1 MFRESQG
8 PFSIGFVEGMQVAA
22 SSTGLRGLANAHELL
37 GGIAMTK
44 LRIVESAF
52 SLTAIALMI
61 GLVVGQAVAQDVDAK
76 GDKELT
82 QLTQKIDK
90 SAADRDRGRVTSKIV
105 DEWKG
110 TKFKFDPNSTPREL
124 TAQDVQDLR
133 GKKLG
138 YGESSILLALTA
150 KQSNS
155 ATAKSVSEI
164 LAMRQA
170 GEGWGKLAR
179 DLGYKNLGSVVKSVK
194 ATEKDVTK
202 VAMER
207 NDKPD
212 KSGKT
217 DKPDKPEKPERLE
230 KPEKPEKPE
239 KAEKPGR

>member
-1 MFRESQG
+1 
-8 PFSIGFVEGMQVAA
+8 
-22 SSTGLRGLANAHELL
+22 
-37 GGIAMTK
+37 MTK
-44 LRIVESAF
+44 ISFVRSA
-52 SLTAIALMI
+52 LLLA
-61 GLVVGQAVAQDVDAK
+61 LVVLMMALIAGHAAAQAVDAK

-90 SAADRDRGRVTSKIV
+90 SAADRDGGRVTAKIV

-110 TKFKFDPNSTPREL
+110 TKFKFDPNSAPREL

-133 GKKLG
+133 AKKLG
-138 YGESSILLALTA
+138 YGEISILLALTA
-150 KQSNS
+150 KQPNS

-179 DLGYKNLGSVVKSVK
+179 DLGYKNLGSVLKSVK
-194 ATEKDVTK
+194 ATDKDVAK

-207 NDKPD
+207 SDKPD

>member
-1 MFRESQG
+1 
-8 PFSIGFVEGMQVAA
+8 
-22 SSTGLRGLANAHELL
+22 
-37 GGIAMTK
+37 MTNIK
-44 LRIVESAF
+44 IVRF
-52 SLTAIALMI
+52 SLLLVLPMIAL
-61 GLVVGQAVAQDVDAK
+61 VAGSAAAQTVDTK

-90 SAADRDRGRVTSKIV
+90 SAADRDGGRVTSKIV

-110 TKFKFDPNSTPREL
+110 TQFKFDPNSAPREL

-133 GKKLG
+133 AKKLG
-138 YGESSILLALTA
+138 FGEISTLLALTA
-150 KQSNS
+150 KQPNS
-155 ATAKSVSEI
+155 ATAKSVNEI

-194 ATEKDVTK
+194 ATDKDVTK

-207 NDKPD
+207 SDKPD
-212 KSGKT
+212 KSGKM
-217 DKPDKPEKPERLE
+217 DKPDKLEKPDKPEKPDR
-230 KPEKPEKPE
+230 PEKPE

>member
-1 MFRESQG
+1 
-8 PFSIGFVEGMQVAA
+8 
-22 SSTGLRGLANAHELL
+22 
-37 GGIAMTK
+37 MTK
-44 LRIVESAF
+44 ISFVRSA
-52 SLTAIALMI
+52 LLLA
-61 GLVVGQAVAQDVDAK
+61 LVVLMMALIAGHAAAQAVDTK

-90 SAADRDRGRVTSKIV
+90 GAADRDGGRVTAKIV

-110 TKFKFDPNSTPREL
+110 TKFKFDPNSAPREL

-133 GKKLG
+133 AKKLG
-138 YGESSILLALTA
+138 YGEISILLALTA
-150 KQSNS
+150 KQPNS

-164 LAMRQA
+164 FAMRQS

-194 ATEKDVTK
+194 ATDKDLTK

-207 NDKPD
+207 SDKPD
-212 KSGKT
+212 KSGKM
-217 DKPDKPEKPERLE
+217 DKPDKLEKPDKPEKPDR
-230 KPEKPEKPE
+230 PEKPE

>member
-1 MFRESQG
+1 MIKL
-8 PFSIGFVEGMQVAA
+8 SIVG
-22 SSTGLRGLANAHELL
+22 
-37 GGIAMTK
+37 
-44 LRIVESAF
+44 SAL
-52 SLTAIALMI
+52 SLTSIALMI
-61 GLVVGQAVAQDVDAK
+61 GLFAGHAAAQEVDAK

-90 SAADRDRGRVTSKIV
+90 SAADRDGGRVTSKIV

-110 TKFKFDPNSTPREL
+110 TKFKFEPNSTPREL

-133 GKKLG
+133 AKKLG
-138 YGESSILLALTA
+138 YGEISILLALTA
-150 KQSNS
+150 KQPNS

-164 LAMRQA
+164 LAMRRP

-207 NDKPD
+207 SEKPD
-212 KSGKT
+212 KSGKI
-217 DKPDKPEKPERLE
+217 DKPEKPEKPERLE
-230 KPEKPEKPE
+230 KPEKPEKP
-239 KAEKPGR
+239 GR

>member
-1 MFRESQG
+1 VR
-8 PFSIGFVEGMQVAA
+8 
-22 SSTGLRGLANAHELL
+22 
-37 GGIAMTK
+37 
-44 LRIVESAF
+44 F
-52 SLTAIALMI
+52 SLLLVLPMI
-61 GLVVGQAVAQDVDAK
+61 VLVAGQGAAKNVDAK

-82 QLTQKIDK
+82 QLTQKNDE
-90 SAADRDRGRVTSKIV
+90 SAADRDGGRVTAKIV

-110 TKFKFDPNSTPREL
+110 TKFKFDPNSAPREL
-124 TAQDVQDLR
+124 TAQDVHDLR

-138 YGESSILLALTA
+138 YGEISILLALTA

-164 LAMRQA
+164 LAMRQSD
-170 GEGWGKLAR
+170 EGWGKLAR

-212 KSGKT
+212 KSGKM

-230 KPEKPEKPE
+230 KPDKPERPE
-239 KAEKPGR
+239 RAEKPGR

>member
-1 MFRESQG
+1 
-8 PFSIGFVEGMQVAA
+8 
-22 SSTGLRGLANAHELL
+22 
-37 GGIAMTK
+37 MTK
-44 LRIVESAF
+44 IRIVRSSPWLA
-52 SLTAIALMI
+52 LVVLMI
-61 GLVVGQAVAQDVDAK
+61 APVAGPAAAQTVDTK

-82 QLTQKIDK
+82 QLTQNIDK
-90 SAADRDRGRVTSKIV
+90 GAANRDGGRVTAKIV

-110 TKFKFDPNSTPREL
+110 TKFKFDANSAPRAL

-133 GKKLG
+133 AKKLG
-138 YGESSILLALTA
+138 YGEISILLALTA
-150 KQSNS
+150 KQPNA

-194 ATEKDVTK
+194 ATDKDVTK

-207 NDKPD
+207 SDKPD
-212 KSGKT
+212 KSGKM
-217 DKPDKPEKPERLE
+217 DKPDKLE
-230 KPEKPEKPE
+230 KPDKPEKPE

>member
-1 MFRESQG
+1 
-8 PFSIGFVEGMQVAA
+8 
-22 SSTGLRGLANAHELL
+22 
-37 GGIAMTK
+37 MTNI
-44 LRIVESAF
+44 RIVRF
-52 SLTAIALMI
+52 SLLLVLPMIAL
-61 GLVVGQAVAQDVDAK
+61 VAGSAAAQTVDTK

-90 SAADRDRGRVTSKIV
+90 SAADRDGGRVTSKIV

-110 TKFKFDPNSTPREL
+110 TQFKFDPNSAPREL

-133 GKKLG
+133 AKKLG
-138 YGESSILLALTA
+138 FGEISTLLALTA
-150 KQSNS
+150 KQPNS
-155 ATAKSVSEI
+155 ATAKSVNEI

-194 ATEKDVTK
+194 ATDKDVTK

-207 NDKPD
+207 SDKSD
-212 KSGKT
+212 KSGKM
-217 DKPDKPEKPERLE
+217 DKPDRLEKPDKPEKPDR
-230 KPEKPEKPE
+230 PEKPE

>member
-1 MFRESQG
+1 
-8 PFSIGFVEGMQVAA
+8 
-22 SSTGLRGLANAHELL
+22 
-37 GGIAMTK
+37 MTII
-44 LRIVESAF
+44 RMVRF
-52 SLTAIALMI
+52 SLLLVLPMI
-61 GLVVGQAVAQDVDAK
+61 VLVAGSAAAQTVDTK

-90 SAADRDRGRVTSKIV
+90 SAADRDGGRVTSKIV

-110 TKFKFDPNSTPREL
+110 TQFKFDPNSAPREL

-133 GKKLG
+133 AKKLG
-138 YGESSILLALTA
+138 FGEISTLLALTA
-150 KQSNS
+150 KQPNS
-155 ATAKSVSEI
+155 ATAKSVNEI

-194 ATEKDVTK
+194 ATDKDVTK

-207 NDKPD
+207 SDKPD
-212 KSGKT
+212 KSGKM
-217 DKPDKPEKPERLE
+217 DKPDRLEKPDKPEKPDR
-230 KPEKPEKPE
+230 PEKPE

>member
-1 MFRESQG
+1 
-8 PFSIGFVEGMQVAA
+8 
-22 SSTGLRGLANAHELL
+22 
-37 GGIAMTK
+37 MTK
-44 LRIVESAF
+44 LSIVGSAF
-52 SLTAIALMI
+52 SLTAIALII
-61 GLVVGQAVAQDVDAK
+61 GLVAGQAAAQDVDAK

-90 SAADRDRGRVTSKIV
+90 SAANRDGGRVTSKIV

-133 GKKLG
+133 AKKLG
-138 YGESSILLALTA
+138 YGEISTLLALTA

-164 LAMRQA
+164 LAMRQS

-194 ATEKDVTK
+194 ATDKDVAK

-207 NDKPD
+207 SDKPD
-212 KSGKT
+212 KSGKM

>member
-1 MFRESQG
+1 
-8 PFSIGFVEGMQVAA
+8 
-22 SSTGLRGLANAHELL
+22 
-37 GGIAMTK
+37 MTK
-44 LRIVESAF
+44 LSIVGSAF

-61 GLVVGQAVAQDVDAK
+61 GLVAGQAAAQDVDAK

-90 SAADRDRGRVTSKIV
+90 SAANRDGGRVTSKIV

-133 GKKLG
+133 AKKLG
-138 YGESSILLALTA
+138 YGEISTLLALTA

-164 LAMRQA
+164 LAMRQS

-194 ATEKDVTK
+194 ATDKDVTK

-207 NDKPD
+207 SDKPD
-212 KSGKT
+212 KSGKM
-217 DKPDKPEKPERLE
+217 DKPDRLEKPDKPEKPDR
-230 KPEKPEKPE
+230 PEKPE

>member
-1 MFRESQG
+1 
-8 PFSIGFVEGMQVAA
+8 
-22 SSTGLRGLANAHELL
+22 
-37 GGIAMTK
+37 MTK
-44 LRIVESAF
+44 IRIVRS
-52 SLTAIALMI
+52 SLLLALVLPMIAL
-61 GLVVGQAVAQDVDAK
+61 VAGSAAAQTVDTK

-90 SAADRDRGRVTSKIV
+90 SAADRDGGRVTSKIV

-110 TKFKFDPNSTPREL
+110 TQFKFDPNSAPREL

-133 GKKLG
+133 AKKLG
-138 YGESSILLALTA
+138 FGEISTLLALTA
-150 KQSNS
+150 KQPNS
-155 ATAKSVSEI
+155 ATAKSVNEI

-194 ATEKDVTK
+194 ATDKDVTK

-207 NDKPD
+207 SDKPD
-212 KSGKT
+212 KSGKM
-217 DKPDKPEKPERLE
+217 DKPDRLEKPDKPEKPDR
-230 KPEKPEKPE
+230 PEKPE

>member
-1 MFRESQG
+1 
-8 PFSIGFVEGMQVAA
+8 
-22 SSTGLRGLANAHELL
+22 
-37 GGIAMTK
+37 MTTLK
-44 LRIVESAF
+44 IVGAAF
-52 SLTAIALMI
+52 SLTSIALII
-61 GLVVGQAVAQDVDAK
+61 GLVAGQAAAQDVDSK

-90 SAADRDRGRVTSKIV
+90 SAADRDGGRVTAKIV

-110 TKFKFDPNSTPREL
+110 TKFKFDPNSAPREL
-124 TAQDVQDLR
+124 TAQYVHDLR
-133 GKKLG
+133 AKKLG
-138 YGESSILLALTA
+138 YGEISILLALTA
-150 KQSNS
+150 KQPNS

-194 ATEKDVTK
+194 ATDKDVAK

-207 NDKPD
+207 SDKPD
-212 KSGKT
+212 KSGKM

>member
-1 MFRESQG
+1 M
-8 PFSIGFVEGMQVAA
+8 PLLKW
-22 SSTGLRGLANAHELL
+22 TGETG
-37 GGIAMTK
+37 
-44 LRIVESAF
+44 
-52 SLTAIALMI
+52 
-61 GLVVGQAVAQDVDAK
+61 
-76 GDKELT
+76 LT
-82 QLTQKIDK
+82 QLPQKIDK
-90 SAADRDRGRVTSKIV
+90 SAADRDGGRETTKIV

-133 GKKLG
+133 AKELG
-138 YGESSILLALTA
+138 YGEISTLLALTA

-194 ATEKDVTK
+194 ATDKDVAK

-207 NDKPD
+207 SDKPD
-212 KSGKT
+212 KSGKM